1 MEHTE
6 LVNYALGIAKRA
18 MPAGDRR
25 MRVKEKTMENK
36 CSSGGECGCSVEH
49 ASCGHAACETRKA
62 ACCQVEQA
70 VEMWTC
76 AGHQAWKEVHV
87 DLLKAKILKAWGPQ
101 MEKTADA
108 VIEAMGTQW
117 QAMMAQGK
125 AKTDLK
131 QKIVSIFSEQ
141 KK

>member
-1 MEHTE
+1 
-6 LVNYALGIAKRA
+6 
-18 MPAGDRR
+18 
-25 MRVKEKTMENK
+25 MENK
-36 CSSGGECGCSVEH
+36 CSGPAGCGHAEH
-49 ASCGHAACETRKA
+49 GSCGHDACQARKA
-62 ACCQVEQA
+62 AGCPVEQA

-108 VIEAMGTQW
+108 VIEAMGAQW
-117 QAMMAQGK
+117 QAMMAEGQAK
-125 AKTDLK
+125 AELK
-131 QKIVSIFSEQ
+131 QKIVAIFGEH

>member
-1 MEHTE
+1 
-6 LVNYALGIAKRA
+6 
-18 MPAGDRR
+18 
-25 MRVKEKTMENK
+25 MENK
-36 CSSGGECGCSVEH
+36 CSSSEECGCSDER
-49 ASCGHAACETRKA
+49 ASCGHSQCETKKGT
-62 ACCQVEQA
+62 CCPVDHA
-70 VEMWTC
+70 VDMWTC

-108 VIEAMGTQW
+108 VIEAMGIEWKAIMTQS
-117 QAMMAQGK
+117 K

-131 QKIVSIFSEQ
+131 QTIASIFTEN

>member
-1 MEHTE
+1 
-6 LVNYALGIAKRA
+6 
-18 MPAGDRR
+18 
-25 MRVKEKTMENK
+25 MENI
-36 CSSGGECGCSVEH
+36 CSSSGERE
-49 ASCGHAACETRKA
+49 SCGHNDCETRKA
-62 ACCQVEQA
+62 TGCQVDQA

-108 VIEAMGTQW
+108 VIEAMGLQW
-117 QAMMAQGK
+117 QAQMAQGK
-125 AKTDLK
+125 AKADLK
-131 QKIVSIFSEQ
+131 QTIASIFSAH